1 MLRGPQQQRLTLNY
15 YTEIYL
21 SNWGYLPEE
30 MSWQREVLILDMVSE
45 PLNQAQ
51 ETLADLDR
59 TDNIQDNRVEM
70 TSFLTP

>member
-1 MLRGPQQQRLTLNY
+1 MLQGPQQQRLHWITIQ
-15 YTEIYL
+15 IYL

-30 MSWQREVLILDMVSE
+30 MSWQREMLILDMVSE

>member
-1 MLRGPQQQRLTLNY
+1 
-15 YTEIYL
+15 
-21 SNWGYLPEE
+21 
-30 MSWQREVLILDMVSE
+30 MSWQREVLIFDMVSE

-70 TSFLTP
+70 TSFLNSLEAKRTLKFLVVRKLLSTCKTERKYEY

>member
-1 MLRGPQQQRLTLNY
+1 
-15 YTEIYL
+15 
-21 SNWGYLPEE
+21 
-30 MSWQREVLILDMVSE
+30 MSWQREVLIFDMVSE

-59 TDNIQDNRVEM
+59 THNIQDNRVEM

>member
-1 MLRGPQQQRLTLNY
+1 
-15 YTEIYL
+15 
-21 SNWGYLPEE
+21 
-30 MSWQREVLILDMVSE
+30 MSWQRELLILDMVSE

-51 ETLADLDR
+51 ETLTDLDR

>member
-1 MLRGPQQQRLTLNY
+1 
-15 YTEIYL
+15 
-21 SNWGYLPEE
+21 

-70 TSFLTP
+70 TSFLNSLEAKRTLKFLVVRKLLSTCKTERKYEY

>member
-1 MLRGPQQQRLTLNY
+1 M
-15 YTEIYL
+15 YL

-30 MSWQREVLILDMVSE
+30 MSWQREVLILEMVSE

-51 ETLADLDR
+51 ETLAYLDR